1 MVTVG
6 FGTLL
11 GATGGEVAGLVVADR
26 WALLVRTVGVLL
38 DGLVGSVRGV
48 WVGVGLA
55 LTAPGVAAGG
65 LPRGAP
71 VAVAGD
77 GWTTHSGVTPARLKL
92 KATPRAT
99 ATTVAA
105 MPTSQA
111 IARARRSLAPR

>member
-6 FGTLL
+6 VGTLL

-55 LTAPGVAAGG
+55 LTA
-65 LPRGAP
+65 
-71 VAVAGD
+71 GD